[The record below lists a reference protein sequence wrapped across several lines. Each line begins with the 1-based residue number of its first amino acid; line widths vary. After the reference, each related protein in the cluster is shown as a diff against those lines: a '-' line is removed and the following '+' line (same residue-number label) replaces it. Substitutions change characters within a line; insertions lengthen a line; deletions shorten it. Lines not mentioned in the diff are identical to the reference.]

1 MDSLPSI
8 FETCIPRPEILAGT
22 LPDAI
27 FAADLWDVLTDRAH
41 QDYADPRRFFAG
53 TYPTDNLKLLLK
65 DVAERL
71 SGVEGGNPV
80 FRLETGFGGGKTH
93 SLIGATHLAKHGAE
107 LASSL
112 EDWGIRSLPA
122 PGVTRVAAFVGE
134 NSDPLRGVK
143 LTVDDQQVVTY
154 TPWGQI
160 ALMAGGTTGYA
171 EVKDNDITGIAP
183 SREALEKS
191 LGEGP
196 RLILIDELV
205 LYMAKCAALP
215 EDQQRWQINS
225 QWPTFFQT
233 LFSVAARRSGTVVIL
248 TLPSEKDANRR
259 LTSELKQHL
268 PTVLEVVNEM
278 EQSSA
283 RQARNLTP
291 TQSTERAAVMARR
304 LFDSVDASV
313 AATVANAFV
322 QYYEEQKTAGV
333 TIDSRAFE
341 SGYAEQIRIGY
352 PFHPEFIRLFAERLA
367 DIPEF
372 QATRGALRLVA
383 RTVASAWAHKRQLKN
398 TPLLQPQH
406 VDLNRTEIRDEVL
419 ARLGRGA
426 FERGLEVDVMRPEG
440 GTHANNVEAGW
451 PWRAA
456 TESAQ
461 VVFLHSLP
469 EGSRGLTPSEVAL
482 AVGRPGIDMQY
493 VSAALEQ
500 TEKRAWYMRR
510 EGEHYLFRTR
520 ASVNKRYQERL
531 GELQSHPGE
540 IRETLDQWV
549 QDVFTGFRDLQVV
562 LFPQDHTAITDQ
574 ADRIRLA
581 VIHYDKECGAVG
593 GGDRLNF
600 ARKLFSITGV
610 NESPRRY
617 RNNLLFLLAESSRIA
632 GLKDAVRSLIAWE
645 RVRKDIEE
653 EEKAMAQAS
662 GADFRSLRDQARRG
676 ATGVPAEFLALESD
690 LGEVLEKLGPQ
701 ELNVRSKLLE
711 AYRIIAFPKG
721 KEHGDLVDLFSDDG
735 GSFLECYRVDLGEV
749 PDSHRQTRRNVRDA
763 VEERPILQCLR
774 QYQKLVPEAT
784 PANPVVLAPSIVKRD
799 PLWKSGE
806 KKLSTEEV
814 WDRIRRE
821 PDLPMV
827 LRQTDLLPT
836 FRAGLAVEPDGLW
849 VYYNQAEKRVYG
861 KDGVTTVSPVIAANQ
876 YLYDAVAA
884 VNDGIIP
891 VVGLTADRVW
901 QQLWP
906 REGSEQAPTTTT
918 LRLAEA
924 AKQSAHFPVL
934 PERSILWQALQEG
947 ARENRWVLYLRGG
960 NIAIGAQEMGEWP
973 NLPRIDETTELW
985 SYPAALDAGIYP
997 RAKRSGDETKNPIS
1011 ASAVKASC
1019 WPSGSAEVSSE
1030 ELERYARNVW
1040 PGLSRTTFQDVVRE
1054 GFCQGLWGVW
1064 ITGADETFHVTQD
1077 PPPSHWVGND
1087 SVLVD
1092 TVADLANQLGT
1103 IRPGRGP
1110 QPVEASDTPRQALT
1124 HAWDTLGS
1132 FPGIHLARL
1141 ELIVNA
1147 RDALDNTLRATWA
1160 DRPSNA
1166 KTVTSLSANGQREID
1181 GTRESVSLSFEGRFE
1196 EAASL
1201 LSPIWPF
1208 QRSGDLDV
1216 TVAVSL
1222 AFDPPVP
1229 LSDPALDN
1237 YRTAMMN
1244 ANQGILHLRATPAR
1258 KRGAI
1263 A

>member
-1 MDSLPSI
+1 MATLPSI
-8 FETCIPRPEILAGT
+8 FETCTPRAEILAGT

-41 QDYADPRRFFAG
+41 QDYSDPKRFFAG

-93 SLIGATHLAKHGAE
+93 SLIGATHLAKHGSE
-107 LASSL
+107 LASDL
-112 EDWGIRSLPA
+112 ADWGIRSFPV
-122 PGVTRVAAFVGE
+122 PGDTKVAAFVGE
-134 NSDPLRGVK
+134 NSDPLRGVT
-143 LTVDDQQVVTY
+143 LAIDGQQAVAF

-160 ALMAGGTTGYA
+160 ALMAGGMAGYE
-171 EVKDNDITGIAP
+171 EVKEHDVAGIAP

-191 LGEGP
+191 LGSGP

-215 EDQQRWQINS
+215 EDQQRRQING

-233 LFSVAARRSGTVVIL
+233 LFSVAARRPGTVVIL
-248 TLPSEKDANRR
+248 TLPSERDANRR

-268 PTVLEVVNEM
+268 PSILEVVNEM

-304 LFDSVDASV
+304 LFDNVDSGM

-322 QYYEEQKTAGV
+322 HYYEEQKTAGV
-333 TIDSRAFE
+333 VIDSRAFDT
-341 SGYAEQIRIGY
+341 GYAEQIRVGY

-383 RTVASAWAHKRQLKN
+383 RTVAAAWANKRQLRD

-451 PWRAA
+451 PWKAA

-469 EGSRGLTPSEVAL
+469 EGSRGLVPPEVAL
-482 AVGRPGIDMQY
+482 AVGRPGIDLQY
-493 VSAALEQ
+493 VSTALEQ

-531 GELQSHPGE
+531 GDLQSHPGE

-600 ARKLFSITGV
+600 ARKLFSTTGV

-617 RNNLLFLLAESSRIA
+617 RNNLMFLLAESSRVA

-662 GADFRSLRDQARRG
+662 GADFRTLRDQARRG

-711 AYRIIAFPKG
+711 AYRIISFPKG
-721 KEHGDLVDLFSDDG
+721 HGDADDLFAG
-735 GSFLECYRVDLGEV
+735 GGGGPILECYRVDFGEV
-749 PDSHRQTRRNVRDA
+749 PDGHRQARRSVREA

-784 PANPVVLAPSIVKRD
+784 PDNAIVLAPAIVKRE

-806 KKLSTEEV
+806 KKITTEEV

-836 FRAGLAVEPDGLW
+836 FRAGLAIEPDGLW
-849 VYYNQAEKRVYG
+849 LYYNQAEKRVYG
-861 KDGVTTVSPVIAANQ
+861 KDGVTAVSPVIAANQ
-876 YLYDAVAA
+876 YLYDPVAA
-884 VNDGIIP
+884 VNDCIIP

-901 QQLWP
+901 QQLWL
-906 REGSEQAPTTTT
+906 RDGSEHAPSTNT
-918 LRLAEA
+918 LQLAEA
-924 AKQSAHFPVL
+924 IKQSAHFPVL
-934 PERSILWQALQEG
+934 PERSVLWQALQEG

-997 RAKRSGDETKNPIS
+997 RAKRGATETENPIS
-1011 ASAVKASC
+1011 AAAVKTSG
-1019 WPSGSAEVSSE
+1019 WPSGTAQVTSE
-1030 ELERYARNVW
+1030 DLERFARNIW
-1040 PGLSRTTFQDVVRE
+1040 PGLSRTAFQEVVRE
-1054 GFCQGLWGVW
+1054 GVSQRLWGVW
-1064 ITGADETFHVTQD
+1064 KTGADETFHVAQD
-1077 PPPSHWVGND
+1077 SPPPYWVGND
-1087 SVLVD
+1087 CVLVD
-1092 TVADLANQLGT
+1092 LDADLANQLDSL
-1103 IRPGRGP
+1103 RPGRGP

-1124 HAWDTLGS
+1124 HAWDSLGS
-1132 FPGIHLARL
+1132 FPGIRLARL
-1141 ELIVNA
+1141 ELTVNS
-1147 RDALDNTLRATWA
+1147 REALDNTLRATWA
-1160 DRPSNA
+1160 DRPTNA
-1166 KTVTSLSANGQREID
+1166 KTFTALSANGQREID

-1196 EAASL
+1196 EVATL

-1216 TVAVSL
+1216 TVTVSL
-1222 AFDPPVP
+1222 SFDPPVA
-1229 LSDPALDN
+1229 LSDPALDT
-1237 YRTAMMN
+1237 YRTAVMN
-1244 ANQGILHLRATPAR
+1244 ANQGMLHLRAIPAR
-1258 KRGAI
+1258 KRGA